1 MLLFNFRHGDRSGME
16 HIMHLEAGFVF
27 GEEEKSKKGNIANVI
42 PRVGRMITVKKKN
55 TQATPGQ
62 KKVSYIMLHTCWR
75 WGIGYFNNG
84 EGLCQAKE
92 LALLVMHLGLLS
104 HAPG

>member
-1 MLLFNFRHGDRSGME
+1 MKNKPREALVCATVQYAPWKPVWNGAHDAFGGRICFRRS
-16 HIMHLEAGFVF
+16 A
-27 GEEEKSKKGNIANVI
+27 KKQKGNIANVI
-42 PRVGRMITVKKKN
+42 PGVGRMINVKKKN

-84 EGLCQAKE
+84 EG
-92 LALLVMHLGLLS
+92 
-104 HAPG
+104 

>member
-1 MLLFNFRHGDRSGME
+1 MRRGDQSGRE
-16 HIMHLEAGFVF
+16 HMMHLEAGFVF
-27 GEEEKSKKGNIANVI
+27 GETGKSERKYCKCDT
-42 PRVGRMITVKKKN
+42 RGRSHDYCQGEN

-62 KKVSYIMLHTCWR
+62 KKVSYIMLHICWC

-92 LALLVMHLGLLS
+92 LALLVMHLGLLT
-104 HAPG
+104 HASGR

>member
-1 MLLFNFRHGDRSGME
+1 M
-16 HIMHLEAGFVF
+16 
-27 GEEEKSKKGNIANVI
+27 I
-42 PRVGRMITVKKKN
+42 PGVGRMITVKQKT

-62 KKVSYIMLHTCWR
+62 KKVSYIMLHICWC

-92 LALLVMHLGLLS
+92 LALLVMHLGLLT
-104 HAPG
+104 HASGR